1 MTERDAI
8 ACLLDPSSVVVV
20 GASDDLGKFGGRAL
34 DGLIR
39 HGYQGALYPVNPRRK
54 SVMGLEAYPTA
65 SVIPGGADVAVV
77 ALPAAMLAESVRDCA
92 KAGVRVCIVITGQLA
107 EAGPKGAALQD
118 EIVGIARAA
127 GMRILG
133 PNCLGLINVP
143 ASLALTPSVTMAVA
157 ALPRGGVGIVSQS
170 GALMTSMFNRGH
182 DCGVGFSTCVSV
194 GNQADIEV
202 GEVFDALVDDP
213 HTKAICLY
221 LEGLRDAG
229 RLAAAARRAR
239 AAGKPVVAV
248 KAGRTVAGA
257 KAAASHT
264 AGLAGS
270 YEAFEAACRSLGV
283 QICDDPET
291 SVLCA
296 DALLRWGGRAG
307 GGAGG
312 GGVAVVSGSGGGAS
326 VVADRIEGGP
336 LRLARLAPKTT
347 ELLSRHIP
355 PANIQG
361 VVDIGGFGQ
370 SFVPPIVAEVMEGLL
385 ADPDVAMLLYVM
397 TPQPIMVEVADIL
410 VEAAERSG
418 KPVLL
423 VLSVGGIADGIRE
436 TLRTRGFPF
445 HNRVDDA
452 LRVAEVLI
460 AHGRAKEPDPPQ
472 RPGGMGDARRGVA
485 ANFAPGLLTEPEV
498 KRMLAEAGAAVTAE
512 TLAATPDA
520 AVAAAGGI
528 GYPVALKAVARGLVH
543 KSDFGAVRLGLDD
556 EGAVRAAFEEV
567 AGAVANAAPEADF
580 EGCLVQEM
588 VSGVAEIF
596 VGAKWDP
603 QFGALVLV
611 GCGGIFVEILRDV
624 QTALA
629 PVGAAEAEAMLRRLA
644 LWPLL
649 AGARGRPAADTPALA
664 DLIARAS
671 WVAADL
677 GPRLEELDLNPVMAR
692 AVGQGA
698 VIADGRAVL
707 RDET

>member
-8 ACLLDPSSVVVV
+8 ACLLNPDSVVVV

-34 DGLIR
+34 NGLIR
-39 HGYQGALYPVNPRRK
+39 HGYRGKLYPINPRREA
-54 SVMGLEAYPTA
+54 VMGLKAFPTVSA
-65 SVIPGGADVAVV
+65 IPGGADVAVV
-77 ALPAAMLAESVRDCA
+77 ALPAAMLAASVRDCA
-92 KAGVRVCIVITGQLA
+92 QAGVRVCIVITGQLA
-107 EAGPKGAALQD
+107 EAGPEGAALQD
-118 EIVGIARAA
+118 EIVAIAHAA

-143 ASLALTPSVTMAVA
+143 ASLALTPSVTMAVE

-182 DCGVGFSTCVSV
+182 DCGVGFSACVSV

-221 LEGLRDAG
+221 LEGLRDPG
-229 RLAAAARRAR
+229 RFAEAARRAR

-248 KAGRTVAGA
+248 KAGRTDAGA

-283 QICDDPET
+283 HICDDPET

-296 DALLRWGGRAG
+296 DALLRWGGAG
-307 GGAGG
+307 GGR
-312 GGVAVVSGSGGGAS
+312 VAVVSGSGGGAS
-326 VVADRIEGGP
+326 VVADRIEGGSM
-336 LRLARLAPKTT
+336 RLARLGPETLA
-347 ELLSRHIP
+347 LLSRHIP
-355 PANIQG
+355 PDNIQG

-385 ADPDVAMLLYVM
+385 ADPDVAMLFYVM
-397 TPQPIMVEVADIL
+397 TPQPIMAEVADIL
-410 VEAAERSG
+410 VEMARRSG
-418 KPVLL
+418 KPVLI

-436 TLRTRGFPF
+436 TLRARGFPF
-445 HNRVDDA
+445 HDRVDDA
-452 LRVAEVLI
+452 LRVAEVLV
-460 AHGRAKEPDPPQ
+460 AHGRAKEPDAPQ
-472 RPGGMGDARRGVA
+472 RPDGMRDARQGVV

-498 KRMLAEAGAAVTAE
+498 KRMLAEASAAVTTE
-512 TLAATPDA
+512 ILTATPDA
-520 AVAAAGGI
+520 AATAAGRI

-543 KSDFGAVRLGLDD
+543 KSDIGAVRLGLDD
-556 EGAVRAAFEEV
+556 EAAVRKAFEEV
-567 AGAVANAAPEADF
+567 ASAVAAAAPDAAF

-588 VSGVAEIF
+588 VSGLAEVF
-596 VGAKWDP
+596 VGAKWDD

-629 PVGAAEAEAMLRRLA
+629 PVSVAMAEAMLRDLT

-649 AGARGRPAADTPALA
+649 AGARGRPAADVPALA

-677 GPRLEELDLNPVMAR
+677 GPRLVELDLNPVMVR
-692 AVGQGA
+692 ALGEGA